1 MCRAVSQQLHRP
13 ALSLT
18 IIPWGQFNCLTCSG
32 PVWFSDSWSHHY
44 GGYLFLYKIVGK
56 TTFKGVLDI
65 GKVFCGFLLPLLLK
79 GLRSSLSW
87 RENTQPHVETLRAA
101 TKAAKANCVGFD
113 SLVSKALASMGSPT
127 PAFQGVW
134 LGDSS
139 GNFPL
144 FCPYFKS
151 STLWKLKRVRQ
162 AAGEDK
168 DTFARCR
175 VVLYSPP
182 SPLNAESAVWL
193 ITPEREAD
201 ALQLEYF
208 GNHVYR
214 G

>member
-1 MCRAVSQQLHRP
+1 MVVTFFCIKLWGRP
-13 ALSLT
+13 RLKGCWTLVR
-18 IIPWGQFNCLTCSG
+18 CS
-32 PVWFSDSWSHHY
+32 VASCYHYFS
-44 GGYLFLYKIVGK
+44 
-56 TTFKGVLDI
+56 
-65 GKVFCGFLLPLLLK
+65 K